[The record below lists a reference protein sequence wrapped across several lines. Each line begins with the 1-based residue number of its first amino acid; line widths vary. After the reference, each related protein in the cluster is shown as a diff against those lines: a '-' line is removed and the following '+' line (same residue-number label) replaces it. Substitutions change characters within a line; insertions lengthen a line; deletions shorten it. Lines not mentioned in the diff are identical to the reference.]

1 MSQEIF
7 SDTSPDTLS
16 KVTARFAAWRN
27 DSKRTKKIPEELW
40 QAAVGL
46 SNEYSINQ
54 ISKTL
59 RLNYTDLKKRVK
71 VVSKENPP
79 AAAPQSPMKFI
90 ELGLEKPSSMQ
101 QCTVTM
107 EDSSGARMQIHLNG
121 KTDLDLYELIRA
133 FWSKQS

>member
-1 MSQEIF
+1 MSQENF

-59 RLNYTDLKKRVK
+59 RLNYADLKKRAIRN
-71 VVSKENPP
+71 SFFYLNP
-79 AAAPQSPMKFI
+79 S
-90 ELGLEKPSSMQ
+90 ESHS
-101 QCTVTM
+101 TM
-107 EDSSGARMQIHLNG
+107 YILSRV
-121 KTDLDLYELIRA
+121 LYETLT
-133 FWSKQS
+133 FEC